1 MASPAEL
8 IRQVK
13 QEATK
18 VTWPSRR
25 ETIMATIM
33 ICIVVAIFALF
44 FFATDYV
51 ISSLV
56 KWVLGLNF

>member
-18 VTWPSRR
+18 VVWPSRR
-25 ETIMATIM
+25 ETIMATVM
-33 ICIVVAIFALF
+33 ICIVVAIFAFF
-44 FFATDYV
+44 FFAVDYV
-51 ISSLV
+51 ISSGV
-56 KWVLGLNF
+56 KWVLGLDL